1 MFCVS
6 CLSLTFTTT
15 TTTACRYR
23 IATVEALSLTQRNTI
38 SWTGRQT
45 KVVKQ
50 TSRIWMEEAR
60 MRGLNNNEIKHN
72 SVVELNVIVSHHL
85 TLKHLKC
92 FTFVGRAFLQITYV
106 PCLLCVIFH
115 ENWTW
120 NNKDT
125 QHISFQRLTVRN
137 AFSSVRQQNVI
148 KTEW

>member
-23 IATVEALSLTQRNTI
+23 IATVEALSH
-38 SWTGRQT
+38 SHT
-45 KVVKQ
+45 KIQNIMNRAPNKSSK
-50 TSRIWMEEAR
+50 TNIEETR

-85 TLKHLKC
+85 TLEHLKC
-92 FTFVGRAFLQITYV
+92 FTFVGRAFLRMTYV

-137 AFSSVRQQNVI
+137 AFSSVRQRNVI